1 MWSAD
6 RLARALVIG
15 LLLLTAGCG
24 FRPLYGEDAGGTAVQ
39 GLSET
44 RVERIPDREGQLLRT
59 RLELLFGSGSA
70 PARYALNVALSTNI
84 RDVAIRRDETATRRS
99 IIARA
104 DYSLI
109 RIEDGSVL
117 NQGTARS
124 TNSYNIA
131 ESDFATRVARDDAIE
146 RSIEQLALSV
156 QTQLAIFFR
165 EGGPEAAGAPEAG
178 ARQALP
184 EESRPR

>member
-1 MWSAD
+1 MSSAD
-6 RLARALVIG
+6 RLLRALVVG

-39 GLSET
+39 GLNET

-59 RLELLFGSGSA
+59 RLELLFGSGKA
-70 PARYALNVALSTNI
+70 PARYALNVDLSTNV
-84 RDVAIRRDETATRRS
+84 RDVAIRRDETATRRN

-104 DYSLI
+104 DYALV

-117 NQGTARS
+117 DQGTARS

-131 ESDFATRVARDDAIE
+131 ESDFATEVAREDAIE
-146 RSIEQLALSV
+146 AAWSV
-156 QTQLAIFFR
+156 VEPVLGASTPVEIY
-165 EGGPEAAGAPEAG
+165 EPGSWGPER
-178 ARQALP
+178 ARQLTTGTREWDDP
-184 EESRPR
+184 VC

>member
-6 RLARALVIG
+6 RLIRALVVG

-24 FRPLYGEDAGGTAVQ
+24 FRPLYGEESGVSAVQ
-39 GLSET
+39 GLNET

-59 RLELLFGSGSA
+59 RLELLFGSGKA
-70 PARYALNVALSTNI
+70 PARYALNVDLSTNV
-84 RDVAIRRDETATRRS
+84 RDVAIRRDETATRRN

-104 DYSLI
+104 DYALV

-117 NQGTARS
+117 EQGTARS

-131 ESDFATRVARDDAIE
+131 ESDFATEVAREDAIE
-146 RSIEQLALSV
+146 RSIEQLALSI

-165 EGGPEAAGAPEAG
+165 ENDPSPGGAQGAAPG
-178 ARQALP
+178 
-184 EESRPR
+184 ESRPR

>member
-1 MWSAD
+1 MSSAD
-6 RLARALVIG
+6 RLLRALVVG

-39 GLSET
+39 GLNET

-59 RLELLFGSGSA
+59 RLELLFGSGKA
-70 PARYALNVALSTNI
+70 PARYALNVDLSTNV
-84 RDVAIRRDETATRRS
+84 RDVAIRRDETATRRN

-104 DYSLI
+104 DYALV

-117 NQGTARS
+117 EQGTARS

-131 ESDFATRVARDDAIE
+131 ESDFATEVAREDAIE
-146 RSIEQLALSV
+146 RSIEQLALSI

-165 EGGPEAAGAPEAG
+165 EDSPTEAG
-178 ARQALP
+178 ARESGP
-184 EESRPR
+184 GESRPR